1 MAENLQIR
9 LADPKEADRLAEIEA
24 ICFPPAEAASHEDVV
39 NRMGA
44 FPENFVVA
52 VKDDQ
57 IVGFINGGTTDKPVL
72 PDEFYHDITLH
83 KKDGEIQ
90 TVFGLNVIP
99 EYRHQGIAGELVE
112 YFKDL
117 AKERGK
123 KALIL
128 TCKEHMIPF
137 YESHGMKKLLR
148 RSLFPFPFY
157 FLFSYQ
163 KLPLSCLIRKQT
175 CCLKQLRL
183 PTLHLRSVPLPL
195 LWRSAVSC
203 VPVSA
208 SLCGVAAYVYA
219 IPHTPEFPFPVWVSG
234 VFSLP
239 YFISSICCV

>member
-9 LADPKEADRLAEIEA
+9 LADPGEADRLAEIEA
-24 ICFPPAEAASHEDVV
+24 ICFPPAEAASNEEVV
-39 NRMGA
+39 KRMGA

-52 VKDDQ
+52 VKDEQ

-83 KKDGEIQ
+83 RKDGEIQ

-112 YFKDL
+112 YFKEL

-137 YESHGMKKLLR
+137 YESHGLKKL
-148 RSLFPFPFY
+148 
-157 FLFSYQ
+157 
-163 KLPLSCLIRKQT
+163 
-175 CCLKQLRL
+175 
-183 PTLHLRSVPLPL
+183 
-195 LWRSAVSC
+195 
-203 VPVSA
+203 
-208 SLCGVAAYVYA
+208 GVADSCHGGATWYDMQ
-219 IPHTPEFPFPVWVSG
+219 IWF
-234 VFSLP
+234 
-239 YFISSICCV
+239 

>member
-90 TVFGLNVIP
+90 TVFGLNVILQSP
-99 EYRHQGIAGELVE
+99 EDVIPGSHSDRIRAECDPGIPSSGDCRRTCGILQGSC
-112 YFKDL
+112 
-117 AKERGK
+117 ERTWK
-123 KALIL
+123 KSSDPYLQGTYDPIL
-128 TCKEHMIPF
+128 
-137 YESHGMKKLLR
+137 
-148 RSLFPFPFY
+148 
-157 FLFSYQ
+157 
-163 KLPLSCLIRKQT
+163 
-175 CCLKQLRL
+175 
-183 PTLHLRSVPLPL
+183 
-195 LWRSAVSC
+195 
-203 VPVSA
+203 
-208 SLCGVAAYVYA
+208 
-219 IPHTPEFPFPVWVSG
+219 
-234 VFSLP
+234 
-239 YFISSICCV
+239 

>member
-1 MAENLQIR
+1 MTHFPSPDIIKKESKPDENGIN
-9 LADPKEADRLAEIEA
+9 IEETTKNGRK
-24 ICFPPAEAASHEDVV
+24 FTPAEAASHEDVV

-52 VKDDQ
+52 VKNDQ

-83 KKDGEIQ
+83 RKAGEIQ

-112 YFKDL
+112 YFKEL

-137 YESHGMKKLLR
+137 YESHGLKTVTEEKR
-148 RSLFPFPFY
+148 R
-157 FLFSYQ
+157 
-163 KLPLSCLIRKQT
+163 
-175 CCLKQLRL
+175 
-183 PTLHLRSVPLPL
+183 
-195 LWRSAVSC
+195 VSC
-203 VPVSA
+203 RNKGQ
-208 SLCGVAAYVYA
+208 LNKK
-219 IPHTPEFPFPVWVSG
+219 PEEK
-234 VFSLP
+234 
-239 YFISSICCV
+239 

>member
-9 LADPKEADRLAEIEA
+9 LADPGEADRLAEIEA
-24 ICFPPAEAASHEDVV
+24 ICFPPAEAASHEEVV
-39 NRMGA
+39 KRMGA

-52 VKDDQ
+52 VKDEQ

-83 KKDGEIQ
+83 RKDGDIQ

-112 YFKDL
+112 YFKEL

-137 YESHGMKKLLR
+137 YESHGLKKLGVWQIPVMAEQSGMIC
-148 RSLFPFPFY
+148 RSGSERGKTNENTNVQCRIRGLF
-157 FLFSYQ
+157 
-163 KLPLSCLIRKQT
+163 
-175 CCLKQLRL
+175 
-183 PTLHLRSVPLPL
+183 LHS
-195 LWRSAVSC
+195 
-203 VPVSA
+203 
-208 SLCGVAAYVYA
+208 
-219 IPHTPEFPFPVWVSG
+219 
-234 VFSLP
+234 
-239 YFISSICCV
+239 

>member
-1 MAENLQIR
+1 MTHFPSPDIIKKEPKPNENGINN
-9 LADPKEADRLAEIEA
+9 IEETTKNGRK
-24 ICFPPAEAASHEDVV
+24 FTDQTGRSKGGRPSGPPAEAASHEDVV

-52 VKDDQ
+52 VKNDQ

-112 YFKDL
+112 YFKNL

-137 YESHGMKKLLR
+137 YESHGLKKL
-148 RSLFPFPFY
+148 
-157 FLFSYQ
+157 
-163 KLPLSCLIRKQT
+163 
-175 CCLKQLRL
+175 
-183 PTLHLRSVPLPL
+183 
-195 LWRSAVSC
+195 
-203 VPVSA
+203 
-208 SLCGVAAYVYA
+208 GVADSCHGGATWYDMQ
-219 IPHTPEFPFPVWVSG
+219 IWF
-234 VFSLP
+234 
-239 YFISSICCV
+239 